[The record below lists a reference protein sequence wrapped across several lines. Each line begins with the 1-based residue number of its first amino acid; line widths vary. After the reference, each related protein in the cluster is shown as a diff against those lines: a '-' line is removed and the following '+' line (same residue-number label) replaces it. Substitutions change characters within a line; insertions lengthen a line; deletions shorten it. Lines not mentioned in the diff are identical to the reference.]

1 MTLSKNQKKS
11 INKKCSSFKGESKSK
26 CIANAKRQYKEAK
39 AKNEQHG
46 KNIDK
51 IENTKI
57 NVFPNPTN
65 NVLNIE
71 LNGIVVE
78 KISLMDSFGRD
89 LTNNIRHLS
98 RSEDKIILDLS
109 PLSNGLY
116 YLILNDNL
124 AYKIQKN

>member
-51 IENTKI
+51 IENTYEKEQNQIKNRQEELFENKKFKQNSFPKI
-57 NVFPNPTN
+57 LHHIFLV
-65 NVLNIE
+65 
-71 LNGIVVE
+71 
-78 KISLMDSFGRD
+78 
-89 LTNNIRHLS
+89 
-98 RSEDKIILDLS
+98 
-109 PLSNGLY
+109 
-116 YLILNDNL
+116 
-124 AYKIQKN
+124 